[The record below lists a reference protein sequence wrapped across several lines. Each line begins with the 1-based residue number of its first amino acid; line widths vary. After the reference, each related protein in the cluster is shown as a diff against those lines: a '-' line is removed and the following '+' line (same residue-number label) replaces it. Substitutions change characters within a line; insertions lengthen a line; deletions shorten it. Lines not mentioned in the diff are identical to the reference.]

1 MNKPKILILDIETR
15 PALAYVWRL
24 FDENVGLDQL
34 VEPSQI
40 LSVGWKWR
48 GKGKFEYA
56 DVWPVRSR
64 LKRRKMLARIH
75 AVMSQADAVVTFN
88 GARFDLPKLTGEFLV
103 AGMAPVGQVSS
114 IDVHRTTK
122 KMGFTS
128 TKLAHVLP
136 LLGLGYKLDTG
147 GFKLWREYMDGSRKA
162 RSEMKTYNEGD
173 VRGLERLYDR
183 VLPYITD
190 HPYLGEFA
198 GNCPNC
204 GSSHIQHRGYRKTRM
219 FKIERVQCMDCG
231 AWASGKRKK
240 I

>member
-1 MNKPKILILDIETR
+1 MSKPNILILDIETR
-15 PALAYVWRL
+15 PALAYVWKM

-40 LSVGWKWR
+40 LSVGWKWK

-56 DVWPVRSR
+56 DVWPVRSKV
-64 LKRRKMLARIH
+64 KRRRMLTRIH
-75 AVMSQADAVVTFN
+75 AAMSRADAVVTFN

-103 AGMAPVGQVSS
+103 AGFKPLAQVTS
-114 IDVHRTTK
+114 IDVCRTTK

-128 TKLAHVLP
+128 GKLAHVLP
-136 LLGLGYKLDTG
+136 LLGLPGKLDTG
-147 GFKLWREYMDGSRKA
+147 GFKLWREYMDGNKMA
-162 RSEMKTYNEGD
+162 RASMQKYNEGD

-204 GSSHIQHRGYRKTRM
+204 GSTYVQHRGFRRTRA
-219 FKIERVQCMDCG
+219 FKIERIQCNDCG
-231 AWASGKRKK
+231 TWSSGKRKK